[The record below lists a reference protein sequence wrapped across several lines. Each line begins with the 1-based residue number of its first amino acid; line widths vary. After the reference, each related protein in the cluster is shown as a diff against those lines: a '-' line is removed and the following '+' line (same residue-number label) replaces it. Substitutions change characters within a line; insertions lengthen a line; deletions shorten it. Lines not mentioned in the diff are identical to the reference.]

1 MPHFLSLAGHASVI
15 LFEVIALVW
24 IGQRAMELAVRT
36 RFRQELMAKDNP
48 AAGVALAGYYL
59 SLFIALSG
67 LLSGE
72 AVGLL
77 DDVRITAIHGIAAIA
92 ALILSSFL
100 WGPVVHVRL
109 REDVL
114 TGRNVGA
121 ALVMASA
128 LIATGLIYR
137 GAVHLQDARP
147 GIVGAFFA
155 LGEGALLLYLLVY
168 RWLTPYDVDDEIS
181 AKGNLAAALSC
192 AGATIAAGLILGN
205 AVEGDFLSWRESIQ
219 DAFLYMTPI
228 FALPLTRW
236 LVVNGLILG
245 FGSVNKEVSEDR
257 NIAAGLVEAAA
268 YVGIALFAVHLIG

>member
-15 LFEVIALVW
+15 LSEVIALVW
-24 IGQRAMELAVRT
+24 IGQRAMELAART
-36 RFRQELMAKDNP
+36 RFRQELMSKDNP

-77 DDVRITAIHGIAAIA
+77 DDIRITAIHGVAAIA
-92 ALILSSFL
+92 ALILSAFL

-109 REDVL
+109 REDIL
-114 TGRNVGA
+114 AARNVGA

-137 GAVHLQDARP
+137 GAVHLQDAHP
-147 GIVGAFFA
+147 GIVGAFFGI
-155 LGEGALLLYLLVY
+155 GEGALLLYLLLY
-168 RWLTPYDVDDEIS
+168 RWLTPYDVDDQIS

-192 AGATIAAGLILGN
+192 TGATIAADFILGN
-205 AVEGDFLSWRESIQ
+205 AIEGEFLGWRESIQ
-219 DAFLYMTPI
+219 DALLYMTPI

-245 FGSVNKEVSEDR
+245 FGSVNKEVSEYR